1 MSMSE
6 GVKFR
11 RNASF
16 LLATLGRR
24 AEHEWNQYL
33 RSEGITTA
41 QFTAMAVLVESE
53 TSQRGL
59 ASLMGIDPRNAGAIV
74 RQLHDR
80 EWIQARPDTTDAR
93 IRLLAATDAGRKWW
107 QTIQDDL
114 ARERDRFF
122 APLTERELATLQ
134 ELLNRLNDHLTAE

>member
-1 MSMSE
+1 MSE

-24 AEHEWNQYL
+24 AEHEWSQYL
-33 RSEGITTA
+33 RGEGVTTA

-59 ASLMGIDPRNAGAIV
+59 ATLMGIDPRNAGAIV
-74 RQLHDR
+74 RQLEDKGWVQR
-80 EWIQARPDTTDAR
+80 RANANDAR
-93 IRLLAATDAGRKWW
+93 IRLLAATDAGREWW
-107 QTIQDDL
+107 RTIQDDL
-114 ARERDRFF
+114 ARERNRFF
-122 APLTERELATLQ
+122 APLSERELATLQ
-134 ELLNRLNDHLTAE
+134 EFLNRLHDHLTAE

>member
-1 MSMSE
+1 MSE

-11 RNASF
+11 RNPSF

-53 TSQRGL
+53 MSQRGL
-59 ASLMGIDPRNAGAIV
+59 ANVMGVDPRNAGAIV
-74 RQLHDR
+74 RPLLDYG
-80 EWIQARPDTTDAR
+80 WIQARSDPTDAR
-93 IRLLAATDAGRKWW
+93 LRLLAATDAGRKWW
-107 QTIQDDL
+107 RTIQDDL
-114 ARERDRFF
+114 ASERDRFF
-122 APLTERELATLQ
+122 APLTDRELATLQ
-134 ELLNRLNDHLTAE
+134 KLLNRLNDHLTIG

>member
-1 MSMSE
+1 MSE
-6 GVKFR
+6 GIAFH

-24 AEHEWNQYL
+24 AEHEWNRCL

-41 QFTAMAVLVESE
+41 QFTAMAVLVESQ

-59 ASLMGIDPRNAGAIV
+59 ATVMGIDPRNAGAIV
-74 RQLHDR
+74 RQLHDHG
-80 EWIQARPDTTDAR
+80 WIRARSDPTDAR
-93 IRLLAATDAGRKWW
+93 VRLLTATDTGRRWW

-114 ARERDRFF
+114 AHERDRFF
-122 APLTERELATLQ
+122 APLTDHELATLQ
-134 ELLNRLNDHLTAE
+134 EILNRLNDHLTVE

>member
-1 MSMSE
+1 MSE

-16 LLATLGRR
+16 LLATIGRR
-24 AEHEWNQYL
+24 AEREWSQYL
-33 RSEGITTA
+33 RNEGITTA

-59 ASLMGIDPRNAGAIV
+59 ANLMGIDPRNAGAIV
-74 RQLHDR
+74 RQLQDR
-80 EWIQARPDTTDAR
+80 GWIQTRPHAGDAR
-93 IRLLAATDAGRKWW
+93 VRLLAATGAGRKWW

-134 ELLNRLNDHLTAE
+134 KLLNRLNNHLTAD